1 MTSDMIIQG
10 NLMTKAPKTSAP
22 KAAAGKAAA
31 PKTSASKAGTGKA
44 AAPKPTSGA
53 KPNALQKPLQLSD
66 ALTAVVG
73 PGPLSRG
80 EVVSKVWSY
89 IKSNDLQNPQNR
101 REILADDKLRKVLG
115 KDTVTMF
122 EMNKHLAQHLT

>member
-1 MTSDMIIQG
+1 MLASDCQDDKRHDHSREPDDQG
-10 NLMTKAPKTSAP
+10 TEDRSIEGGGRQGGSTEAHKRRQAEC
-22 KAAAGKAAA
+22 
-31 PKTSASKAGTGKA
+31 
-44 AAPKPTSGA
+44 
-53 KPNALQKPLQLSD
+53 LQKPLQLSD

-80 EVVSKVWSY
+80 EVVSKVWNY
-89 IKSNDLQNPQNR
+89 IKSNDLQNPENR

-115 KDTVTMF
+115 KDKVTMF